1 MHNRLSTK
9 QFLAFGRPHIDTHC
23 PRCHALETIIH
34 ILRDCP
40 WAKEIWS
47 RSPGLLPLSFFRMPL
62 QDWLRC
68 NATKTATVR
77 PQQIPWQVYFTFT
90 CWNIWLARNE
100 RIFRDQSRSQHS
112 IIYSSVQAATE
123 FYYLTGTTKRTQ
135 VRFPQNI
142 RWHVSSYPFITLNI
156 DGSALG
162 NLGIAGAGGILRDHL
177 GQWIS
182 GFSLYVGLAMNNMAE
197 LVAVRQGLAMAWNMS
212 FKYIQLELDSKVV
225 QTWLTNPNTSYPT
238 NMMPLICDCRNLL
251 A

>member
-1 MHNRLSTK
+1 
-9 QFLAFGRPHIDTHC
+9 
-23 PRCHALETIIH
+23 
-34 ILRDCP
+34 
-40 WAKEIWS
+40 
-47 RSPGLLPLSFFRMPL
+47 MPL
-62 QDWLRC
+62 QDWLQC

-100 RIFRDQSRSQHS
+100 RIFRDLSRSQHS

-162 NLGIAGAGGILRDHL
+162 NLGIAGVGGILRDHL

-238 NMMPLICDCRNLL
+238 NMMPLICDCRSLL